1 MRRITLGYL
10 LLSTAAALA
19 YFILPTTPI
28 SKLLLYNGI
37 GLAAVVA
44 TLIGIRHKSPE
55 NRRAWMLIV
64 AGLISFLAGDVCY
77 YILDAVNDTAPFPSV
92 ADALYLCMYPLVI
105 CGLLRL
111 IRQRSPGRDWASLLD
126 AAIAAVGTFAVL
138 GVLVIDTYV
147 SDGSMQFAGRLISVC
162 YPVMDVA
169 LVAVAVRLVGVVPL
183 RRPAYALLTAG
194 LCSLLVAD
202 TIYGVLNSAGTFETG
217 GFADLFWLG
226 FYVLIG
232 AAALQPSVVGSTQAR
247 SASSSQISRSRLV
260 MLCLVTLAVPMID
273 LIWGRQ
279 ADKVLTAST
288 SMVMFVLVLGRLG
301 GLMGVVLRSE
311 QRARLDTLTGLANRL
326 LFDEHVARSVERGGD
341 GVISVLF
348 VDLDDFKVVNDS
360 IGHQAGDDLLIAVA
374 DRLRSCVRTE
384 DLVAR
389 LSGDEFAVL
398 LESAVDQD
406 EAMSV
411 VWRLQEKMR
420 MPVVVGGRE
429 VFISASIG
437 LVVEPRSMVDRPQAL
452 LQAADVAMYRA
463 KSKGKGRFEIF
474 DHEMYKEQLDL
485 LDLKG
490 DLAVALERGEFEVF
504 YQPIVDMGDER
515 IVSIEALIRWHHP
528 QRGLVTPDRFISL
541 AEQTGLIV
549 PIGRWVL
556 REACQQLSRWRRQ
569 LPESAPSTV
578 SVNLSARQLHD
589 PDLVKDVME
598 ALAVSGLDPWQLT
611 LELTES
617 MMIDEFERASRILE
631 QLRASRVQI
640 AIDDFGTGFS
650 SLSYLRRLPVDII
663 KIDRSFV
670 MEMRNSATAEALVRM
685 VIDLATVLDLRTVA
699 EGIEDG
705 AQAEQLSTL
714 LCDEGQGYF
723 FARPQPAAEI
733 KALFTPKRTSR
744 GGERSLP
751 HAARSVLQLDVA
763 VVEGDRPLADLS
775 ADLGALHAELEV
787 PVHARLRWL
796 QAWSESEISWTPWA
810 VLVRER
816 ESGRLSAAALLA
828 RRWTEA
834 GHEVVAM
841 GHGPFGTSRFA
852 AREGASAH
860 LLAQAVTHRLAALA
874 DPWTLTFDNLPDD
887 DPVGRFMMDLLPNAI
902 ATPIASVPFVDL
914 AAFRDAADP
923 YSQNMRR
930 QLRKAENRLATD
942 GLAVD
947 VKIARTEPEIRML
960 LPRLEQIHVD
970 RDHAAGRTS
979 DLDDRNVLQ
988 LWRQLILA
996 HTVGDQVEVATLDI
1010 NDVIVAYVV
1019 GLRDGRTYR
1028 VFDGHFDTLWA
1039 RYSPG
1044 RLIECAVLQHLV
1056 AEDRYDTVDWMLGV
1070 ASEKI
1075 LLSTGA
1081 KDALVLTAASTSA
1094 ARHDPA
1100 ASAQLLGAS
1109 ALI

>member
-1 MRRITLGYL
+1 M
-10 LLSTAAALA
+10 A
-19 YFILPTTPI
+19 YFILPTTPL

-37 GLAAVVA
+37 GLAAVLA
-44 TLIGIRHKSPE
+44 TLVGIRRKRPE
-55 NRRAWMLIV
+55 NRGAWRLIA
-64 AGLISFLAGDVCY
+64 AGLFSFLAGDVCY
-77 YILDAVNDTAPFPSV
+77 YVLDAVNETAPFPSA

-105 CGLLRL
+105 CGLLKL
-111 IRQRSPGRDWASLLD
+111 IRERSPGRDWASLLD
-126 AAIAAVGTFAVL
+126 ASIAAVGTFAVL

-147 SDGSMQFAGRLISVC
+147 ADGSMQFAGRLISVC

-169 LVAVAVRLVGVVPL
+169 LVAVAVRLVGVLPL

-202 TIYGVLNSAGTFETG
+202 TIYGVLNSAGTFQTG

-232 AAALQPSVVGSTQAR
+232 AAALQPPVPHTAPVR
-247 SASSSQISRSRLV
+247 NSASQISKSRLV

-273 LIWGRQ
+273 LVWGKQ
-279 ADKVLTAST
+279 ADKALTATT

-311 QRARLDTLTGLANRL
+311 QRARLDSLTGLANRL
-326 LFDEHVARSVERGGD
+326 LFDEHVANSVQRGGD
-341 GVISVLF
+341 GIISVLF

-374 DRLRSCVRTE
+374 DRLRSCVRVD

-398 LESAVDQD
+398 LESAVDKE
-406 EAMSV
+406 EAMAV
-411 VWRLQEKMR
+411 VRRLQEKMR
-420 MPVVVGGRE
+420 LPVYVGGRE

-437 LVVEPRSMVDRPQAL
+437 LVVEPRSMVERPQAL

-474 DHEMYKEQLDL
+474 DHEMYKEQLEL

-528 QRGLVTPDRFISL
+528 LRGLITPDRFISL

-556 REACQQLSRWRRQ
+556 REACQQLSRWQRQ
-569 LPESAPSTV
+569 LPETAPGTV

-589 PDLVKDVME
+589 PDLVRDVMD
-598 ALAVSGLDPWQLT
+598 ALATSGLDPWQLT

-617 MMIDEFERASRILE
+617 MMIDEFERASRVLE

-685 VIDLATVLDLRTVA
+685 VIDLAKVLDLRTVA

-705 AQAEQLSTL
+705 AQAHQLSTL

-733 KALFTPKRTSR
+733 KALFTPPGKHQEEEANRPH
-744 GGERSLP
+744 P
-751 HAARSVLQLDVA
+751 HAVRSAVLELDVA
-763 VVEGDRPLADLS
+763 VVEGDRSLADLS
-775 ADLGALHAELEV
+775 ADIGALHSELGV
-787 PVHARLRWL
+787 AVNARLRWL
-796 QAWSESEISWTPWA
+796 QVWSSLETSWTPWG

-816 ESGRLSAAALLA
+816 DTGRLSAAALLA
-828 RRWTEA
+828 RRRTES
-834 GHEVVAM
+834 GYEVVAM
-841 GHGPFGTSRFA
+841 GHGVFGSTRLA
-852 AREGASAH
+852 AREGAGAH
-860 LLAQAVTHRLAALA
+860 LLAQAVAHQLASLSE
-874 DPWTLTFDNLPDD
+874 PWTLTLDNLPDD
-887 DPVGRFMMDLLPNAI
+887 DLAGQFLLDLLPNAT
-902 ATPIASVPFVDL
+902 AASVASVPFVDL
-914 AAFRDAADP
+914 AAFRDASDP
-923 YSQNMRR
+923 YTQNMRR

-942 GLAVD
+942 GIVID
-947 VKIARTEPEIRML
+947 VQLARTEPEIRLL
-960 LPRLEQIHVD
+960 LPQLERIHVE

-979 DLDDRNVLQ
+979 DLDDPNVCE

-996 HTVGDQVEVATLDI
+996 HTVGEQVEVATLGI
-1010 NDVIVAYVV
+1010 NDSIVAYVV
-1019 GLRDGRTYR
+1019 GIRDDRTYR
-1028 VFDGHFDTLWA
+1028 VFDGHFDTRWA

-1044 RLIECAVLQHLV
+1044 RLIERAVLQHLV
-1056 AEDRYDTVDWMLGV
+1056 DEDRYDTVDWMLGV
-1070 ASEKI
+1070 AAEKI
-1075 LLSTGA
+1075 LVATGA
-1081 KDALVLTAASTSA
+1081 KDGLVLTAASQKAERT
-1094 ARHDPA
+1094 D
-1100 ASAQLLGAS
+1100 
-1109 ALI
+1109 ALAIAGTFTEP